1 MIEGCSE
8 TTPRIARAL
17 AMSKFEWMELETLST
32 EITHAQSRLDAARAT
47 KNLGLVQ
54 LLEGEIGET
63 VKKRA
68 EVIAQI
74 TKGLGRFAG
83 PKPKLVA
90 APVQQSEHAPV
101 ELQEPAEEAQPQ
113 TVNASGSA
121 EPALS
126 PDTKKGVDIM
136 WDKLT
141 AADLERVK
149 RGLAARRSEMLARHA
164 EELKGLEADQSEI
177 DVIENA
183 IATFTQKFKLTSTA
197 EVIPLDGERVPA

>member
-1 MIEGCSE
+1 MMERCSH
-8 TTPRIARAL
+8 TTLRIARAL

-54 LLEGEIGET
+54 LLEREIGET

-83 PKPKLVA
+83 PKPKLVT
-90 APVQQSEHAPV
+90 APVHQPERAPV
-101 ELQEPAEEAQPQ
+101 ERQEPAEEAQSQ
-113 TVNASGSA
+113 TVDGGGSA
-121 EPALS
+121 QPALS
-126 PDTKKGVDIM
+126 PDTMKGVNGM

-183 IATFTQKFKLTSTA
+183 IAAFTEKFKLTSTA